1 MRKRRRFVSE
11 INLTPLLDVLFS
23 ILFIVMLAGTAGEQ
37 GLQKE
42 YLDQVDR
49 NNQLEQDLKLAKDEL
64 DSYRLFESE
73 AIILTVI
80 NDKDA
85 NNHFLSFYQGTEKTE
100 IDKITLGL
108 DRTENTKA
116 RIESLITELIDNTD
130 NQPVYI
136 VFYLDNSKIYTEEYK
151 TVYNILN
158 ELQEKHKEVFFK
170 VMREDE

>member
-73 AIILTVI
+73 AVILTVI

-85 NNHFLSFYQGTEKTE
+85 NNHFLSFYQG
-100 IDKITLGL
+100 
-108 DRTENTKA
+108 

>member
-1 MRKRRRFVSE
+1 M
-11 INLTPLLDVLFS
+11 
-23 ILFIVMLAGTAGEQ
+23 
-37 GLQKE
+37 
-42 YLDQVDR
+42 Y
-49 NNQLEQDLKLAKDEL
+49 
-64 DSYRLFESE
+64 
-73 AIILTVI
+73 
-80 NDKDA
+80 A

-136 VFYLDNSKIYTEEYK
+136 VFYLNNSKIYTEEYK